1 MEVKLGTVPLDAWLA
16 EVRRAEEEGREW
28 VSLRLVNQHSAQ
40 VPKGQVFT
48 LTLSPRAARALAM
61 LLQQAGGA

>member
-28 VSLRLVNQHSAQ
+28 VTIRLVNQHSAEL
-40 VPKGQVFT
+40 PKGQVV
-48 LTLSPRAARALAM
+48 TLSFSARAARALAM